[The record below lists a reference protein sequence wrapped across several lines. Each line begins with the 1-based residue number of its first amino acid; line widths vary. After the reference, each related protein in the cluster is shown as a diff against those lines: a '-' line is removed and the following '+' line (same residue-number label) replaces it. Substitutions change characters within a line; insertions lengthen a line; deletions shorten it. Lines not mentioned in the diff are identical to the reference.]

1 MRRCYVNRAL
11 KSGALRNNSQY
22 YLLEL
27 EELSFWYNKII
38 LAKKE
43 NGARGRSKKFLNFF
57 YPYLT
62 KKIFEVQF
70 VNNFKGI
77 VPNMNWGVSNPFKI
91 AVPDCVT
98 SPLSWGCFISF
109 FNFRERKS

>member
-43 NGARGRSKKFLNFF
+43 NGARGRPKKFIKFF
-57 YPYLT
+57 HPYLT
-62 KKIFEVQF
+62 NKTIEVQF
-70 VNNFKGI
+70 
-77 VPNMNWGVSNPFKI
+77 
-91 AVPDCVT
+91 
-98 SPLSWGCFISF
+98 
-109 FNFRERKS
+109 